1 MNTSGHSPLQLEG
14 LHTRLRGGML
24 PIGTTWPFQSS
35 RITWETHSWDCPCGC
50 FQRRSNEEQRLSGC
64 RIGVIK
70 WSGRPW
76 RGAQMRRSWDELKSK
91 GNPLLISLCFLTL
104 NETWAVPPSPHA
116 DTTMPTPTGWTVSSP
131 TMPQNKPVFLY
142 CLCRV
147 LSNKEK
153 QLTRTGWKNFLSSPR
168 QYLGSREF
176 FILASECQKTE
187 Q

>member
-14 LHTRLRGGML
+14 LHTRLRRGML

-35 RITWETHSWDCPCGC
+35 RITWEMHPWDCPWGC

-76 RGAQMRRSWDELKSK
+76 RGAQMRSSWDELKSK
-91 GNPLLISLCFLTL
+91 GNPVPHLSLLSDLKW
-104 NETWAVPPSPHA
+104 NMSGSPSPHA
-116 DTTMPTPTGWTVSSP
+116 DTTMPAPTGWTVSSP
-131 TMPQNKPVFLY
+131 TMPQNKPGFLY

-153 QLTRTGWKNFLSSPR
+153 QLTRTGWKKFSFL
-168 QYLGSREF
+168 
-176 FILASECQKTE
+176 T
-187 Q
+187 